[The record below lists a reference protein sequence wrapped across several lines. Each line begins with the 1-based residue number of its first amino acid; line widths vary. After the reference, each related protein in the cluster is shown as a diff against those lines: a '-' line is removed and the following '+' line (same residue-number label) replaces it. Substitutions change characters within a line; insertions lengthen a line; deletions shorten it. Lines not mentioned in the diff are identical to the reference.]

1 MPTDDEVETF
11 RRQQEEKSRKKIR
24 KHNDWILNDNML
36 RVIRVFEERS
46 LPLIRQFATEK
57 QWDRVKNHLRLAC
70 QALGRKKPEENDIH
84 QLITALK
91 DAVKEFWG
99 QFSVEDLSSKEV
111 SVPWPFY
118 ENTNLA
124 RMFGD

>member
-1 MPTDDEVETF
+1 
-11 RRQQEEKSRKKIR
+11 
-24 KHNDWILNDNML
+24 
-36 RVIRVFEERS
+36 
-46 LPLIRQFATEK
+46 
-57 QWDRVKNHLRLAC
+57 
-70 QALGRKKPEENDIH
+70 LGRKKPEENDIH